1 MKNDF
6 YSKGEIDLKSVPV
19 ATLAYVGDAVCSL
32 HYRIAFLNFMKAKD
46 IHNKVEE
53 KVSKRGQA
61 RIFEK
66 ILPYLNQEEMDVA
79 KRAMNS
85 SSAGRYGNDSLY
97 RKSTGLEAVIGYLYL
112 KDGSRRINELLE
124 IADTVEDNE

>member
-1 MKNDF
+1 MRNDF
-6 YSKGEIDLKSVPV
+6 YSKGEIDLRSVPV

-32 HYRIAFLNFMKAKD
+32 HYRIAFLNLMKAKD

-66 ILPYLNQEEMDVA
+66 IFPYLNQEEVDVA
-79 KRAMNS
+79 RRAMNS
-85 SSAGRYGNDSLY
+85 SSAGRHGNDLLY

-112 KDGSRRINELLE
+112 KNGNQRINKLLE
-124 IADTVEDNE
+124 IADAVEDNE